1 MGEIT
6 MSEEEKKKNGRPKLK
21 IDKDL
26 VEKLA
31 LIHCTPQEIGYIVGA
46 HPDTIRKRFSAELAK
61 GKAEGKRKLRRKQFE
76 VALQGNPT
84 MLVWLGKNLLGQ
96 SDSPLGA
103 DDTKALPWTDDLD

>member
-1 MGEIT
+1 
-6 MSEEEKKKNGRPKLK
+6 MSEEEKKTGRPKLK

-61 GKAEGKRKLRRKQFE
+61 GRAEGKRKLRRKQFE

-96 SDSPLGA
+96 SDSPLGD